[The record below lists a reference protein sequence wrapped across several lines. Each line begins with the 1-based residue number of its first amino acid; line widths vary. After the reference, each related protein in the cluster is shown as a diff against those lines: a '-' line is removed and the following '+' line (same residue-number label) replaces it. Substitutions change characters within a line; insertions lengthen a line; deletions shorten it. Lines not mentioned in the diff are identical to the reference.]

1 MSSAIYTESIIF
13 RTTPKQAEWIK
24 EQIKKLE
31 EKFGEGFS
39 FSDSDVIR
47 RALYKEMRK
56 EEEL

>member
-1 MSSAIYTESIIF
+1 MSSAIYTETIIF

-24 EQIKKLE
+24 GEIKKLE

-47 RALYKEMRK
+47 RALYKEMRLQN
-56 EEEL
+56 E